1 MAASLRSGLGFVGV
15 SLPPPRA
22 TTSSRTEPPRPAV
35 AGLYA
40 AATAAI
46 ASRRIIEDVAR
57 ALQEPLNKQPRV
69 TRSVRPDEWTNRSEE
84 SLDESSTLLY
94 AFS

>member
-1 MAASLRSGLGFVGV
+1 MIEMSMAASLRSGLGFVGM
-15 SLPPPRA
+15 SPPPPRG

-57 ALQEPLNKQPRV
+57 ALQEPLNKQPRCNAICASA
-69 TRSVRPDEWTNRSEE
+69 RMDKPQ
-84 SLDESSTLLY
+84 
-94 AFS
+94 

>member
-1 MAASLRSGLGFVGV
+1 MIEMSMAASLRSGLGFVGM
-15 SLPPPRA
+15 SPPPPRGM
-22 TTSSRTEPPRPAV
+22 TFSRTEPPLPAV

-57 ALQEPLNKQPRV
+57 ALEPLNKQPRCNAICA
-69 TRSVRPDEWTNRSEE
+69 TARMDKPQ
-84 SLDESSTLLY
+84 
-94 AFS
+94 